1 MGDKRAAYAQ
11 KFPIYEKWEGY
22 MQDQNKN
29 APASIK
35 SGVQTAGVFWCWM
48 KSERAFVTSATNGM
62 ACAIGFA
69 FLILLG
75 ATGNI
80 ILSIMSIISV
90 GIVIVSVVA
99 IMVFNGWELG
109 VSESIAVVI
118 MIGLSVDY
126 VVHLAADY

>member
-1 MGDKRAAYAQ
+1 M
-11 KFPIYEKWEGY
+11 
-22 MQDQNKN
+22 
-29 APASIK
+29 
-35 SGVQTAGVFWCWM
+35 
-48 KSERAFVTSATNGM
+48 TSATNGM

-80 ILSIMSIISV
+80 VLSIMSIISV
-90 GIVIVSVVA
+90 GVVIVSVVA